1 MKCFSNV
8 PQASD
13 SVSQL
18 LAPFSPV
25 CGGLAV
31 LLLPFGAH
39 SACSVCTSQPTQER
53 CALGQLPVATLSE
66 VVPHPLWL
74 TFMRQLCPRPSTLT
88 AISLPSPPFWAVP
101 LSRMR
106 SQFFKERT
114 RRLSLP
120 PSTSRAH
127 QMLVAAW
134 EQVGLQVTHSWGL
147 CCH

>member
-1 MKCFSNV
+1 MSLKLV
-8 PQASD
+8 IQ
-13 SVSQL
+13 
-18 LAPFSPV
+18 SPSSW
-25 CGGLAV
+25 
-31 LLLPFGAH
+31 LPFHQSVVGWLY
-39 SACSVCTSQPTQER
+39 CFCLLVPTQLVCTSQPTQER

-134 EQVGLQVTHSWGL
+134 EQVGLQVTHCWGL

>member
-8 PQASD
+8 PQPSD
-13 SVSQL
+13 SVCQL
-18 LAPFSPV
+18 LAPFSSV
-25 CGGLAV
+25 YGGLAV

-39 SACSVCTSQPTQER
+39 SACSLCTSQPTQER
-53 CALGQLPVATLSE
+53 CALGQLPVPTLSE

-74 TFMRQLCPRPSTLT
+74 TFMRQLCPCPSTLT
-88 AISLPSPPFWAVP
+88 AISLPLPPFWAVP

-120 PSTSRAH
+120 PSTSRAY
-127 QMLVAAW
+127 QMLVAAR
-134 EQVGLQVTHSWGL
+134 EQVRLQVTHCWGL